1 MKYRDKA
8 ASVAGTVWDELTPE
22 ERRQA
27 IRLTRRAAH
36 AKRAGKLA
44 LKLGASKR
52 AVKAGLRGVSALID
66 RQKIYLA
73 AARRVKVRAT
83 AELAILLFL
92 EAKRLREEGEQD
104 A

>member
-1 MKYRDKA
+1 MRAKDKA

-36 AKRAGKLA
+36 AKRAGKLT

-73 AARRVKVRAT
+73 AAKRVKARAT
-83 AELAILLFL
+83 AEVAILLFL